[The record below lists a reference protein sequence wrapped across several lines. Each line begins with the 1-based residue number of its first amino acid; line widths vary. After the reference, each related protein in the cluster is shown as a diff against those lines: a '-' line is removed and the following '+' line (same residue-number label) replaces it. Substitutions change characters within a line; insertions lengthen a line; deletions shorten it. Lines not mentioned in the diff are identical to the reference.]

1 MEGFI
6 VKDKI
11 VILGEYQQ
19 DKLASITLECISAA
33 KQLQREADIILLIM
47 GDDIKK
53 DESEWHQYDVDQI
66 VIVEHP
72 LLSRFLNETYA
83 KALLSV
89 WDQLKPT
96 ILLCGHTDI
105 GRSLSPYLSEKWDLP
120 LYSNVESFDF
130 HDGKLSFN
138 RPVYSGKLIEKIEV
152 NNDSAFLVTIK
163 PKKWS
168 ASQRKRK
175 SNPSIYNLKVT
186 IDQPI
191 TALIGLEQKKADV
204 IGLVDAKIIVGA
216 GRGIQNEE
224 GFALINKLAE
234 ILGGTVGVSRGAVEL
249 GICDASIQLGQT
261 GKTVAP
267 DVYIA
272 CGISGAI
279 QHLVGVT
286 SAKTIIAIN
295 KDPNAPIFEVA
306 DYGIVG
312 DLFDIIPALIKEWD
326 KTGTF

>member
-105 GRSLSPYLSEKWDLP
+105 GRSLSP
-120 LYSNVESFDF
+120 
-130 HDGKLSFN
+130 
-138 RPVYSGKLIEKIEV
+138 I
-152 NNDSAFLVTIK
+152 
-163 PKKWS
+163 
-168 ASQRKRK
+168 
-175 SNPSIYNLKVT
+175 
-186 IDQPI
+186 
-191 TALIGLEQKKADV
+191 
-204 IGLVDAKIIVGA
+204 
-216 GRGIQNEE
+216 
-224 GFALINKLAE
+224 
-234 ILGGTVGVSRGAVEL
+234 
-249 GICDASIQLGQT
+249 
-261 GKTVAP
+261 
-267 DVYIA
+267 
-272 CGISGAI
+272 
-279 QHLVGVT
+279 
-286 SAKTIIAIN
+286 
-295 KDPNAPIFEVA
+295 
-306 DYGIVG
+306 
-312 DLFDIIPALIKEWD
+312 
-326 KTGTF
+326 

>member
-1 MEGFI
+1 M
-6 VKDKI
+6 
-11 VILGEYQQ
+11 
-19 DKLASITLECISAA
+19 
-33 KQLQREADIILLIM
+33 
-47 GDDIKK
+47 
-53 DESEWHQYDVDQI
+53 
-66 VIVEHP
+66 
-72 LLSRFLNETYA
+72 
-83 KALLSV
+83 
-89 WDQLKPT
+89 
-96 ILLCGHTDI
+96 
-105 GRSLSPYLSEKWDLP
+105 
-120 LYSNVESFDF
+120 
-130 HDGKLSFN
+130 
-138 RPVYSGKLIEKIEV
+138 
-152 NNDSAFLVTIK
+152 
-163 PKKWS
+163 
-168 ASQRKRK
+168 
-175 SNPSIYNLKVT
+175 KVT